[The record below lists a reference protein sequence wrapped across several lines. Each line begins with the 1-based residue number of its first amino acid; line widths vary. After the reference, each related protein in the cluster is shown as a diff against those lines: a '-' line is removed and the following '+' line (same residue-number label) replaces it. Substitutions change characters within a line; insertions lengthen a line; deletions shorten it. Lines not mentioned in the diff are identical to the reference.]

1 MKKICLFLALL
12 LTMFLTACGTSGE
25 PAVMI
30 ATRVAPHPFDVDWD
44 EREIFREGLVEA
56 EQAVLD
62 RLPGA
67 TVYHIDLQIPN
78 NFRRLQISEQ
88 VLYTNREDVPLDEI
102 YFRLFPN
109 AAGGKVTVS
118 DLKVNGYEVEPVY
131 EFQDTAMRVPLSP
144 ALQPGERV
152 EIEIGLTVQVAREM
166 GGNYGLFG
174 YFDDILVLDEFYPVI
189 PVYDDEGW
197 NVEVPPHNG
206 DLSYYDASF
215 YLVRVAAP
223 SNVTVVASGVQVGYE
238 RDARNQTLTFAAG
251 PARSFYLAA
260 SDRFIVASKTVGET
274 TINTYVVD
282 GLEDER
288 FKITL
293 QQVTDAMKSFEER
306 FGVYPYT
313 EFDVVSTPMLA
324 SGVEY
329 PGVIAIALDLYEP
342 DSPMVSLEATV
353 AHEVGHQW
361 FYNLVGND
369 QVDEPWLDE
378 ALTQYITGVYY
389 HDTYG
394 ARAELDWRD
403 WMFGSWSRAGQARI
417 PIGLPSGSY
426 EKDEYGPIVYGRG
439 PHFIVALE
447 EMMWRDTFD
456 EFLRDYAES
465 NRWDVVTGDEF
476 KQLAESHCQCD
487 LTPLFEEWVYEK

>member
-1 MKKICLFLALL
+1 MERGRIFSLLL
-12 LTMFLTACGTSGE
+12 LTLCLTGCGASRE
-25 PAVMI
+25 PAAAI
-30 ATRVAPHPFDVDWD
+30 PTRVVPHPFDVAWD
-44 EREIFREGLVEA
+44 DRELFRPGLVEV
-56 EQAVLD
+56 ERPVLD

-67 TVYHIDLQIPN
+67 TVYHIDLQVPS
-78 NFRRLQISEQ
+78 NFRRLQIGER
-88 VLYTNREDVPLDEI
+88 VLYTNREDVPLDAV
-102 YFRLFPN
+102 YLRLFPN

-118 DLKVNGYEVEPVY
+118 DLKVDGYDVEPVY
-131 EFQDTAMRVPLSP
+131 EFLDSAMRVPLSP
-144 ALQPGERV
+144 ALQPGEQV
-152 EIEIGLTVQVAREM
+152 EIEIDLALKVAREM

-174 YFDDILVLDEFYPVI
+174 YFDDVLVLDEFYPVI

-197 NVEVPPHNG
+197 NVDAPPRNG
-206 DLSYYDASF
+206 DWSYYDASF
-215 YLVRVAAP
+215 YLVRVTAP
-223 SNVTVVASGVQVGYE
+223 SDVTVVASGVQVGYE
-238 RDARNQTLTFAAG
+238 RDGRNQTLTFAAG

-260 SDRFIVASKTVGET
+260 SDRFIVVSRTVGET
-274 TINTYVVD
+274 TINSYVVD
-282 GLEDER
+282 GLEDEK
-288 FKITL
+288 FKIAL
-293 QQVTDAMKSFEER
+293 QQATDALDSFGGR

-313 EFDVVSTPMLA
+313 EFDVVSTPMRA

-329 PGVIAIALDLYEP
+329 PGVIAIAIERYGP
-342 DSPMVSLEATV
+342 DSAMASLESTV
-353 AHEVGHQW
+353 AHETGHQW

-378 ALTQYITGVYY
+378 ALVQYVTGVYY

-403 WMFGSWSRAGQARI
+403 WMFGYWSRAGQAEI

-426 EKDEYGPIVYGRG
+426 ESDQYGPIVYGRG
-439 PHFIVALE
+439 ALFIAALE
-447 EMMWRDTFD
+447 EVMGRNTFD

-465 NRWDVVTGDEF
+465 NRWGIGTGDEF